1 MLRAMLV
8 LILTLIP
15 LLPARAA
22 APPAWG
28 SLDGLATG
36 RAVPGP
42 AGWLNWCLA
51 DLARCR
57 PAAPERLPAATP
69 DLLALLERVQ
79 GEVNA
84 AIAPRQEPAGRDL
97 WQAGAPSGDC
107 EDYALTKRQRLLAA
121 GLPGA
126 ALHLATV
133 LLPHGERHA
142 VLAVD
147 TDQGTLVLDNL
158 RPRIVPLRDLPYAWL
173 GAQGAD
179 ETLLWRELA
188 GAARSPVPGGLAQGG
203 TDGRARRAATGTVAQ

>member
-8 LILTLIP
+8 LFLSLIP

-22 APPAWG
+22 APSDWG

-57 PAAPERLPAATP
+57 PAAPEHVPAATP
-69 DLLALLERVQ
+69 GLLALLERVQ
-79 GEVNA
+79 REVNA

-97 WQAGAPSGDC
+97 WQAGAASGDC

-121 GLPGA
+121 GLPAA
-126 ALHLATV
+126 ALQLATV
-133 LLPHGERHA
+133 LLPQGERHA

-147 TDQGTLVLDNL
+147 TDRGTLVLDNL